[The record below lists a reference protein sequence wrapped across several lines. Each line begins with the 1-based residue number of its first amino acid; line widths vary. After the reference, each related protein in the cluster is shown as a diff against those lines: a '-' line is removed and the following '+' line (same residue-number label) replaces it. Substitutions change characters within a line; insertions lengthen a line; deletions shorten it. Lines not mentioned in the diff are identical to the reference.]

1 MAKEQL
7 AVIEMVTNMILG
19 KTEGIS
25 KVDFVPQKTRCP
37 EPENGMH
44 MHDKVPVIQDQDIEK
59 TKNQQQIFPRK
70 TPESQGIVSDHL
82 RYLIQELAY
91 HTFDVLKY
99 HRNGSR
105 FSGRRGKTGI
115 VRKHL

>member
-44 MHDKVPVIQDQDIEK
+44 MHDKVPVIQK
-59 TKNQQQIFPRK
+59 KRK
-70 TPESQGIVSDHL
+70 ISNRYFQERL
-82 RYLIQELAY
+82 RKA
-91 HTFDVLKY
+91 
-99 HRNGSR
+99 
-105 FSGRRGKTGI
+105 RG
-115 VRKHL
+115 

>member
-44 MHDKVPVIQDQDIEK
+44 MHDKVPVIQDQDIENIK
-59 TKNQQQIFPRK
+59 ANIDMT
-70 TPESQGIVSDHL
+70 EL
-82 RYLIQELAY
+82 RAP
-91 HTFDVLKY
+91 FDGVIGL
-99 HRNGSR
+99 RP
-105 FSGRRGKTGI
+105 
-115 VRKHL
+115 

>member
-59 TKNQQQIFPRK
+59 TKKSTTDISKKDSGKPGD
-70 TPESQGIVSDHL
+70 SL
-82 RYLIQELAY
+82 RSSEIPD
-91 HTFDVLKY
+91 T
-99 HRNGSR
+99 GTGR
-105 FSGRRGKTGI
+105 FTEYRYASFYGAASWKCD
-115 VRKHL
+115 L

>member
-82 RYLIQELAY
+82 RYLMRRTE
-91 HTFDVLKY
+91 KE
-99 HRNGSR
+99 
-105 FSGRRGKTGI
+105 SGISHIRCAK
-115 VRKHL
+115 VSPEWQSVFW

>member
-44 MHDKVPVIQDQDIEK
+44 MHDKVPVIQDQGIEK

-82 RYLIQELAY
+82 RYRNWQIHRIQICIILWCCVMEM
-91 HTFDVLKY
+91 
-99 HRNGSR
+99 
-105 FSGRRGKTGI
+105 
-115 VRKHL
+115 

>member
-44 MHDKVPVIQDQDIEK
+44 MHDKVPVIQDQGIEK
-59 TKNQQQIFPRK
+59 TKISNRYFQERLRK
-70 TPESQGIVSDHL
+70 
-82 RYLIQELAY
+82 A
-91 HTFDVLKY
+91 
-99 HRNGSR
+99 
-105 FSGRRGKTGI
+105 RG
-115 VRKHL
+115 